1 MRDTFPEVEKVYRDM
16 LMRRSGEERVR
27 MGADMFEASREI
39 VLASLKAES
48 PDDLRVRLFVRFY
61 GADFEPAELARIVE
75 AIRRHDSLTLPSA
88 PTVE

>member
-1 MRDTFPEVEKVYRDM
+1 MSDTSPEVANLFRDM
-16 LMRRSGEERVR
+16 IMERSGEERVR

-88 PTVE
+88 PTVK